1 MQQAGNRKSAKPML
15 STQLHPDSKSAE
27 CMQPAGEEQT
37 RMNEQLS
44 VGGHQSVRVIK
55 SHYRPIERE
64 IVYYKQS
71 LEHNTKQMA
80 DEV

>member
-1 MQQAGNRKSAKPML
+1 MYNEKKCTKPSASSSSAG
-15 STQLHPDSKSAE
+15 T
-27 CMQPAGEEQT
+27 QT